1 MCMPSI
7 QRIWGRTSS
16 KLILEVADKG
26 IVPLSTELS
35 REVVQVKSPD
45 EGSSKMVVL
54 QVTDL

>member
-1 MCMPSI
+1 MPSM
-7 QRIWGRTSS
+7 QMIWCRTST